1 MGRAQIGTMG
11 WSYEHWVGNFYP
23 SGTSSGDLL
32 TVYARHFDTVEVN
45 STFYRVPYRSTVEG
59 WKKKTPEGFIFAA
72 KIPRAVTHG
81 GELGDDWEKME
92 VFIENISL
100 LGDKLGP
107 LLIQLPPKYKPD
119 RVENLGDFLASLPRS
134 HRYAVEF
141 RDRGWLDVSVYERL
155 EEYGVALVLVDHPWI
170 PEVEVVTADFTY
182 IRWQGDRRQVD
193 GESGKVERDRS
204 SDNEMWAGRIARFLD
219 ESVDVY
225 GYFSKFYSG
234 HPPTDA
240 RQLLERL
247 TSS

>member
-1 MGRAQIGTMG
+1 MGKAWIGTMG

-23 SGTSSGDLL
+23 SGATSGDLL
-32 TVYARHFDTVEVN
+32 TEYAKHFDNVEVN
-45 STFYRVPYRSTVEG
+45 STFYRVPYKSTVED
-59 WKKKTPEGFIFAA
+59 WKEKTPEGFIFAA

-81 GELGDDWEKME
+81 VELGDDWEKME

-119 RVENLGDFLASLPRS
+119 RVENLGDFLASLPRG

-141 RDRGWLDVSVYERL
+141 RDRGWLDASVYERL

-170 PEVEVVTADFTY
+170 PEAEVVTADFTY
-182 IRWQGDRRQVD
+182 IRWQGDRKLVG

-204 SDNEMWAGRIARFLD
+204 SDNERWAERIAKFLD
-219 ESVDVY
+219 ESINVY

-240 RQLLERL
+240 KLLLECL
-247 TSS
+247 TSP